1 MTTQLVK
8 KKFGG
13 KRKGY
18 KGKAWYDNSLLRFL
32 TPLGSGKSGLRRGAD
47 TTGLLMSLAA
57 MPWPFKHGGRVRGV
71 GKATRGYGRAMRKQ
85 GK

>member
-1 MTTQLVK
+1 MRV

-18 KGKAWYDNSLLRFL
+18 KGKKWFDKYGINWL
-32 TPLGSGKSGLRRGAD
+32 TPLGTGKSGLRRTGD
-47 TTGLLMSLAA
+47 TAQLLASIAM

-71 GKATRGYGRAMRKQ
+71 GKAKRGYGRAMRK
-85 GK
+85 K

>member
-1 MTTQLVK
+1 MATQLVK

-18 KGKAWYDNSLLRFL
+18 KGKAWYDNALLRFL
-32 TPLGSGKSGLRRGAD
+32 TPLGSGKGMGRRSWD
-47 TTGLLMSLAA
+47 TTQLLGSIAM

>member
-1 MTTQLVK
+1 MATQLV

-18 KGKAWYDNSLLRFL
+18 KGKKWFDKYGINWL
-32 TPLGSGKSGLRRGAD
+32 TPLGTGKSGLRRGGD
-47 TTGLLMSLAA
+47 TLSLLGSIAM

-71 GKATRGYGRAMRKQ
+71 GQATHGYGRAMRK
-85 GK
+85 K